1 MLVDAVRLDADHPLF
16 LEIEVEPAAQ
26 GPFGVTVESGRAYS
40 AHASGQAM
48 LGWQIADDLRKHV
61 GDRIDIDGTAARR
74 GDHLRADRGD
84 HRHEHHGAVVRGA
97 HPFVERTR
105 EFGVLR
111 AVGWSRSRLLALV
124 VGEAVGIS
132 LFGAAVGAGLAFVLT
147 SALEQLPQL
156 RGVLQPQ
163 FTPGDLWTALCSAV
177 TIGVLAALYPSLRA
191 ALLRPSVAL
200 RWE

>member
-147 SALEQLPQL
+147 SALEQRIPGPWSATVARPAPLARGSGQRLPV
-156 RGVLQPQ
+156 RPA
-163 FTPGDLWTALCSAV
+163 T
-177 TIGVLAALYPSLRA
+177 LRA
-191 ALLRPSVAL
+191 IDCSCIH
-200 RWE
+200 